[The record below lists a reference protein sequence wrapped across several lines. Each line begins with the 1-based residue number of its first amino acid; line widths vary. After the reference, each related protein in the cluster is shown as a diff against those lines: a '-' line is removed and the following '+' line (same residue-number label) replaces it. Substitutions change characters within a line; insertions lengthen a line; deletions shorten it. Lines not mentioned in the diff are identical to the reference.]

1 MSSAEGASSDARI
14 DAVRLAFAAM
24 SRGDYDDTIALL
36 RPDVEYFPP
45 GGQSPLH
52 GADRLRQWMEPDA
65 FDEQT
70 IEALSFE
77 ESQGKLLVQQRLK
90 ARGAASGIELE
101 LVSWSVWSF
110 DEAGLVARIEI
121 YLPTEGA
128 RAREAAG
135 LPA

>member
-1 MSSAEGASSDARI
+1 MSEGRI
-14 DAVRLAFAAM
+14 DTVRLAFAAM
-24 SRGDYDDTIALL
+24 SSGDYDDTIALL
-36 RPDVEYFPP
+36 RRDVEYFPP
-45 GGQSPLH
+45 GGQSPLR

-65 FDEQT
+65 FDEQR
-70 IEALSFE
+70 IEALSFQ
-77 ESQGKLLVQQRLK
+77 ESGEKLLVQQRLS

-101 LVSWSVWSF
+101 LVSWSVWTF
-110 DEAGLVARIEI
+110 DDAGLVARIEI